1 MWPEHGH
8 AFRRPVR
15 DATGA
20 RLTSLAGGLAARL
33 LGLVL
38 LVAAYA
44 KALDP
49 ALFAS
54 QIADLVPLPA
64 ALAHPAAIAAIAFEG
79 GLGAALLAGW
89 RHPLLLGV
97 TNLTFVAFLGIVLW
111 QWWHPSEAGAS
122 CGCFGALVERTPE
135 QAVIEDVVFV
145 TLSAVAWL
153 GRPSPARARWVA
165 AVLGAV
171 VGGALAIAS
180 PSLPL
185 DDQATALAP
194 GRTVE
199 QTKLDEV
206 IADLKTGRHLVLLL
220 DRGDAAT
227 QARIPELNQ
236 RLGLPTGGTRVWGV
250 AADDP
255 ALASAF
261 MFSAGP
267 AFEIRSAPA
276 AMLRT
281 LYRTLPRSALVD
293 DGRIVE
299 TWTGFPP
306 DPALDRMA
314 RGELPGEPK

>member
-8 AFRRPVR
+8 AFRWPVR

-20 RLTSLAGGLAARL
+20 RLTPLVGGLAARL

-49 ALFAS
+49 GLFAT
-54 QIADLVPLPA
+54 QIADLVPVPA
-64 ALAHPAAIAAIAFEG
+64 ALAHAAAIAMIAFEG

-89 RHPLLLGV
+89 RHPVVLAI
-97 TNLTFVAFLGIVLW
+97 TNLTFVAFLGIVAW
-111 QWWHPSEAGAS
+111 QMLHPSEAGTS
-122 CGCFGALVERTPE
+122 CGCFGQLMERTPE
-135 QAVIEDVVFV
+135 QAMIEDAVFV
-145 TLSAVAWL
+145 VLSALAWL
-153 GRPSPARARWVA
+153 GRPSPERTRWTATLVGVVA
-165 AVLGAV
+165 
-171 VGGALAIAS
+171 GGALAIAA
-180 PSLPL
+180 PWLPF

-194 GRTVE
+194 GRTVA
-199 QTKLDEV
+199 QTKLDGV
-206 IADLKTGRHLVLLL
+206 IPELKTGRHLVLLI
-220 DRGDAAT
+220 DRGDPAT

-236 RLGLPTGGTRVWGV
+236 RLGLPGGGTRVWGV

-261 MFSAGP
+261 LFSAGP
-267 AFEIRSAPA
+267 AFEVRSAPA

-293 DGRIVE
+293 DGRVVQ

-306 DPALDRMA
+306 DPALEQMA
-314 RGELPGEPK
+314 RGELPGESK

>member
-1 MWPEHGH
+1 
-8 AFRRPVR
+8 V
-15 DATGA
+15 
-20 RLTSLAGGLAARL
+20 RLTAIAGGLAARL

-49 ALFAS
+49 ALFAT
-54 QIADLVPLPA
+54 QIVDLVPVPPS
-64 ALAHPAAIAAIAFEG
+64 LAYAAAIAAIGFEG

-89 RHPLLLGV
+89 RHPLVLGV
-97 TNLTFVAFLGIVLW
+97 TLATFVGFLGIVTW
-111 QWWHPSEAGAS
+111 QMLHPSETAGS
-122 CGCFGALVERTPE
+122 CGCFGQLLERTPE
-135 QAVIEDVVFV
+135 QAFVEDAVFV
-145 TLSAVAWL
+145 VLALVAWL
-153 GRPSPARARWVA
+153 GRPVPARAHWVPA
-165 AVLGAV
+165 ALGAV
-171 VGGALAIAS
+171 AAMAFALAA

-199 QTKLDEV
+199 ATKLDEIV
-206 IADLKTGRHLVLLL
+206 PQLRSGRHLVLVL
-220 DRGDAAT
+220 DRADPT
-227 QARIPELNQ
+227 MPARIGELNA
-236 RLGLPTGGTRVWGV
+236 RLRLPGGGTTVWGV

-255 ALASAF
+255 ALATAF
-261 MFSAGP
+261 MWSAGP
-267 AFEIRSAPA
+267 AFEVRSAPP

-314 RGELPGEPK
+314 RGELP